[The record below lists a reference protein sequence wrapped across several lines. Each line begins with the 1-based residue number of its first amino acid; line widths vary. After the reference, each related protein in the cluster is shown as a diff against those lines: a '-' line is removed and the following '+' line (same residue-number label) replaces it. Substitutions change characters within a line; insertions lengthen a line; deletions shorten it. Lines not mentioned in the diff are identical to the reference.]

1 MDMKEKKFIDLM
13 MELCDEGEFGS
24 IRRKIQDAVKKF
36 AKKVD
41 IFRMKYADNSN
52 MSPPSIKTAPNFNS
66 FDTSTYGG
74 GPDTTHRSIVSNAQ

>member
-1 MDMKEKKFIDLM
+1 MDLKEKKFIDLM

-41 IFRMKYADNSN
+41 MFRMKYADKSN
-52 MSPPSIKTAPNFNS
+52 VSP
-66 FDTSTYGG
+66 
-74 GPDTTHRSIVSNAQ
+74 

>member
-1 MDMKEKKFIDLM
+1 MDLKEKKFIDLM

-41 IFRMKYADNSN
+41 MFRMKYADKSN
-52 MSPPSIKTAPNFNS
+52 VSPQSIKTVQNFNS
-66 FDTSTYGG
+66 FDTSIYGG
-74 GPDTTHRSIVSNAQ
+74 GIDTT